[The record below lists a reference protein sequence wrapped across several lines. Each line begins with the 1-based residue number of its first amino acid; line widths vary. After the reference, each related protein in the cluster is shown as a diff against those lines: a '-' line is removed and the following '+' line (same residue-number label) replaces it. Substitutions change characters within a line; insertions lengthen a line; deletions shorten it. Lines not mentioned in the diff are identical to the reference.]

1 MLTMGEFVILDRHN
15 KIKNQF
21 QRNLNYT
28 QNELLA
34 VNAQKNAALSYITE
48 LECAVQELSEVNHQ
62 LSHQL
67 EKAESDLADSD
78 ALITSLE
85 KLLN

>member
-28 QNELLA
+28 QNELLT

-48 LECAVQELSEVNHQ
+48 LEYAVKQLSEVNHQ

>member
-21 QRNLNYT
+21 QRNLNYK
-28 QNELLA
+28 QNELFA
-34 VNAQKNAALSYITE
+34 VNAQKNAMLSYIAE
-48 LECAVQELSEVNHQ
+48 LEGAVQQLSEVNHQ

>member
-21 QRNLNYT
+21 HRNLNCK
-28 QNELLA
+28 QNELFA
-34 VNAQKNAALSYITE
+34 VNAQKNALLNYIAE
-48 LECAVQELSEVNHQ
+48 LEGAVHQLSQVNQQ

-67 EKAESDLADSD
+67 EMAESDLADSD